1 MASQPFPGGRAGKRE
16 PSPLLERCIEWFREN
31 DRDKHAD
38 WLDVLLGPTS
48 EARTIRDWIKK
59 RAQGARIY
67 RLASFQDWESGLMEL
82 VELFDDHIPIS
93 ARDRRPAKKMFTR
106 KTKEVASKARALAKA
121 MEHEA
126 VPWSPGSIG
135 DPSVLACFDPE
146 RIAELEELIG
156 KQPLFDL
163 LFDLPKQRF
172 PSLLRRLADHV
183 DADLACVREDRWP
196 RLKKDDPR
204 VFAGHLAGY
213 FGSAYKARPH
223 TVIAACVCIRFPDV
237 YPQPDAYTIKDWQR
251 HRS

>member
-1 MASQPFPGGRAGKRE
+1 MASQPFPGERARKRE
-16 PSPLLERCIEWFREN
+16 PSPLLERCIKWFREN
-31 DRDKHAD
+31 DRDKRAD

-59 RAQGARIY
+59 RAQGARIQQ
-67 RLASFQDWESGLMEL
+67 LASFQDWEAGLLEL
-82 VELFDDHIPIS
+82 VELFDDHQPIS
-93 ARDRRPAKKMFTR
+93 SKDRVPAKKMLTR

-126 VPWSPGSIG
+126 LPWRPESVG

-156 KQPLFDL
+156 KPSLFA
-163 LFDLPKQRF
+163 LPKQRF
-172 PSLLRRLADHV
+172 PSLLRQLANDV
-183 DADLACVREDRWP
+183 DALLVCVRESPWQP
-196 RLKKDDPR
+196 KLKQDDPR
-204 VFAGHLAGY
+204 VFAHEIADY
-213 FGSAYKARPH
+213 FKTIYGARPH